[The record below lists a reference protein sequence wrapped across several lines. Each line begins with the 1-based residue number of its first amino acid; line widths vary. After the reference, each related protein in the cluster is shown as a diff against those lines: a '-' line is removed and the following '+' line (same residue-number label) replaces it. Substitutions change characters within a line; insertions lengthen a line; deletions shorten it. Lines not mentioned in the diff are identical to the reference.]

1 MMKLTTLPVNELLAK
16 FRSAE
21 PVPGGGSAA
30 ALAGAVAASLF
41 AMVAGLPKSQADT
54 DAHRWDLASARDHCT
69 GLATQLEALID
80 QDSAAYSL
88 VVGAFRLPKSTDD
101 EKAAR
106 SAAIQK
112 AMIAATEAPLEVMRR
127 CAETMA
133 YAPIVR
139 RLGNQNASSDAAVGE
154 ELLRAALRGA
164 RQNVEVNLASVK
176 DAAYVQHVRDEM
188 ARLDATAS
196 APAD

>member
-1 MMKLTTLPVNELLAK
+1 MKLTTLPVSELLSA
-16 FRSAE
+16 FRSSE
-21 PVPGGGSAA
+21 PTPGGGSAA

-41 AMVAGLPKSQADT
+41 AMVASLPKSKAST
-54 DAHRWDLASARDHCT
+54 DADRWDLSSAKDHCT
-69 GLATQLEALID
+69 GLATQLEGLID
-80 QDSAAYSL
+80 QDSAAYGL
-88 VVGAFRLPKSTDD
+88 VVGAFRLPKGTED

-127 CAETMA
+127 CADTMA

-139 RLGNQNASSDAAVGE
+139 RLGNPNAASDAAVAE

-164 RQNVEVNLASVK
+164 RQNVEVNLSSVK
-176 DAAYVQHVRDEM
+176 DPGYVQHVRDEI
-188 ARLDATAS
+188 ARLDPTAS